1 MKRKAEREKKIAE
14 SKAAL
19 SKMNEEELV
28 AWRQARAIKVAER
41 QKEREERRNRLQT
54 AMERG
59 QRIVVDLE
67 FENLMTE
74 NELKSIAQQLAY
86 CYGANTRASVPA
98 HLILTGV
105 KGKMLDCLHRQTT
118 GLDNWMVTLTEKSY
132 MEHFDTNQAKDHL
145 VYLTADSSHELE
157 ELEADKVY
165 IVGGL
170 VDRNRHKGV
179 CFEKA
184 QSQGIATARLPI
196 GEYMKLAS
204 SQVMCTN
211 HVVEILVRWLELR
224 DWEAAFKAVIPTRK
238 RKVDGDNED
247 AVA

>member
-1 MKRKAEREKKIAE
+1 
-14 SKAAL
+14 
-19 SKMNEEELV
+19 
-28 AWRQARAIKVAER
+28 
-41 QKEREERRNRLQT
+41 
-54 AMERG
+54 
-59 QRIVVDLE
+59 
-67 FENLMTE
+67 
-74 NELKSIAQQLAY
+74 
-86 CYGANTRASVPA
+86 
-98 HLILTGV
+98 
-105 KGKMLDCLHRQTT
+105 MLDCLHRQTT